1 MSFFLHEQIYRNL
14 RAITDHQVTICGA
27 GALGANLAETL
38 ARMGLPRLRVI
49 DRDHVEPHNL
59 STQPWIQQDIGAP
72 KVRALATALY
82 RAVGARVEPQHVE
95 LTPENA
101 VRLLADS
108 AVVVDAFDNLA
119 ARAAVAEA
127 CWKLERAC
135 LHIGLGSG
143 GDYGCGLWDD
153 QYRTKNGH
161 PQGQPRTG
169 QVQPR
174 LVLGSGFSVLD
185 ACDYPLTRPLA
196 LLVAAAA
203 AEALVCHLL
212 DGSRRG
218 FDLTLRDLRL
228 TPVDG
233 LARGDNQ

>member
-14 RAITDHQVTICGA
+14 RAITDHRVTICGA

-38 ARMGLPRLRVI
+38 ARMGLRQLRVI
-49 DRDHVEPHNL
+49 DRDRVEPHNL

-72 KVRALATALY
+72 KVGALATALY

-101 VRLLADS
+101 VRLLAGS
-108 AVVVDAFDNLA
+108 AVVVDAFDNLT

-127 CWKLERAC
+127 CRKLEIAC

-153 QYRTKNGH
+153 QYRTKN
-161 PQGQPRTG
+161 QEPRTG

-174 LVLGSGFSVLD
+174 LVLGSRFSVLE

-228 TPVDG
+228 TPADG
-233 LARGDNQ
+233 LAQDDKH